1 MEAVITLHE
10 AAKRADRSKACL
22 RRWIAEGWLTEV
34 SQLPG
39 RNGVWLLDEAEFTSK
54 LPHIEAAMAARK
66 GGQGKK
72 EPDAFGQE
80 RTSG

>member
-1 MEAVITLHE
+1 MENVITLAE

-34 SQLPG
+34 HQLPG

-54 LPHIEAAMAARK
+54 LPHLLETMEARR

-72 EPDAFGQE
+72 EPDAFGQP
-80 RTSG
+80 RD